1 MHSITTQVLGNVQL
15 AALRGMLAMFGEVFE
30 DIDTYTGS
38 QPDDRYLSQLLSRD
52 DFIAIAAMSGG
63 QVIGGLAAYVLH
75 KFEQQR
81 SEIYIYDLAV
91 RLEHRRQGVAT
102 ALICALRGLAR
113 ERGAY
118 VILVQADKGDAP
130 AIALY
135 NKLGVQEDVL
145 HFDINP

>member
-15 AALRGMLAMFGEVFE
+15 AAMRGMLAMFGEVFE
-30 DIDTYTGS
+30 DIETYTGS

-102 ALICALRGLAR
+102 ALISALRGLAR